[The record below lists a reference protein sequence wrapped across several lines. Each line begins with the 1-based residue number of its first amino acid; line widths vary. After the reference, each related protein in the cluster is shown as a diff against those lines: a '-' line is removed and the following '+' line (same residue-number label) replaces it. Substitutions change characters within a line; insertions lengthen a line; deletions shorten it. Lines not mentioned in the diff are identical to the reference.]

1 MWIDNGTIDKH
12 CAYYGLLIFD
22 VIQDPQVKM
31 DSQVDQEDPANQ
43 AKMDNQVDQAHQAK
57 MVTQVS
63 NLKPFLDFFSSIA

>member
-1 MWIDNGTIDKH
+1 M
-12 CAYYGLLIFD
+12 
-22 VIQDPQVKM
+22 IQDPQVKM
-31 DSQVDQEDPANQ
+31 DSQVDQEDPVNQ